1 MLKTRVKNF
10 ISVKSDEK
18 QPKLQFKPVIKTV
31 LSFIFGF
38 LLMNPFVTG
47 TVSPFSISLV
57 ASLSG
62 VQCVAAAAGTAIG
75 SFVFFDATDT
85 VKYFAVAFFCCMIN
99 EVCSRYFDP
108 ELTKLTP
115 YINSFLSMLIISGAI
130 MFATGFE
137 LETFI
142 TIIYESVLCCV
153 GTYIFVQGT
162 SLMFGEKSFARF
174 TTKEFMIT
182 LLSVGFLLMPFY
194 KYTVLSFSFVGVIF
208 SFIILLLGRLKSGN
222 GGTLAGVCV
231 GICVGLSGE
240 ASFLPAGYA
249 LSGLL
254 CGELSRRNKYFSAV
268 GFVSCI
274 AVCAL
279 IDSSLKAYLA
289 VAEGVVAAAVFLLL
303 PDGFFSFL
311 SEKVNLPVPVY
322 IKSDNSRVLTRRLAE
337 ASQAITE
344 LSDCV
349 DTVQRTLAPQHER
362 ELRLAVRS
370 AWNKVCDS
378 CDLKG
383 SCPDEVRRP
392 SEETIDRIARALSDR
407 ASLGET
413 HFPKNFSE
421 ACYCFDEMKQKIS
434 LRYMSYVASLGA
446 QGKVDQMQSLMSDQF
461 KSMADILR
469 DIACEFDEDLNLN
482 AEASDICAEEAKE
495 SGLTV
500 LGCESYLDK
509 FGRISVELKAS
520 TPRDNFNITR
530 FTDALSMA
538 TGAALD
544 IPDIDY
550 DGSECLMK
558 FRQKMIYNVEI
569 GACGRSADDIKVCGD
584 YYRSFRDENGRHIT
598 VLSDGMGTGSRA
610 AVDSAMAAEIF
621 SKLVKSG
628 LSFDCALP
636 IANSALLV
644 KSSDESLAT
653 LDVVCIDLYTGRTDF
668 MKAGAAATFIRHR
681 DSVASL
687 EQASLPIGILRE
699 IEFSKATAK
708 PEDGDII
715 LMISDGI
722 LGDCNGWITQ
732 ELKLWDIKRS
742 PRELA
747 ELIVNSACERKLGKQ
762 RDDMT
767 AIAIYI
773 RESKTGNR

>member
-10 ISVKSDEK
+10 ISVKTDEK
-18 QPKLQFKPVIKTV
+18 QPTLQFKPVIKTV

-47 TVSPFSISLV
+47 TVSPFSISLI

-62 VQCVAAAAGTAIG
+62 VQCVAAALGAAIG

-99 EVCSRYFDP
+99 ELCSRYLEP
-108 ELTKLTP
+108 ELAKITP
-115 YINSFLSMLIISGAI
+115 YINSFLSMLIIGGAI

-137 LETFI
+137 IETLV
-142 TIIYESVLCCV
+142 TVIYESMLCCV
-153 GTYIFVQGT
+153 GTYIFIRGCL
-162 SLMFGEKSFARF
+162 LMFGEKTFARF

-208 SFIILLLGRLKSGN
+208 CFVILLLGRLKSGN

-240 ASFLPAGYA
+240 VSFLTAGYA

-254 CGELSRRNKYFSAV
+254 CGELSRRNKYFSAA
-268 GFVSCI
+268 GFVGCI

-289 VAEGVVAAAVFLLL
+289 VAEAIVAAAMFLLL
-303 PDGFFSFL
+303 PDRLYSSL
-311 SEKVNLPVPVY
+311 SERVNLPVPVY
-322 IKSDNSRVLTRRLAE
+322 IKSDNSRVLTRRLTE
-337 ASQAITE
+337 ASEAITE

-349 DTVQRTLAPQHER
+349 DTVQRTLAPQHEK
-362 ELRLAVRS
+362 ELRLAVKS
-370 AWNKVCDS
+370 AWSKVCES
-378 CDLKG
+378 CDLKN
-383 SCPDEVRRP
+383 SCRDEVRCP
-392 SEETIDRIARALSDR
+392 SEETINKIARALTDR
-407 ASLGET
+407 ATLGET

-421 ACYCFDEMKQKIS
+421 ACYCFDEMKEKIS

-446 QGKVDQMQSLMSDQF
+446 QGRVDQMQGLMSDQF

-482 AEASDICAEEAKE
+482 TEISDICGEEARE
-495 SGLTV
+495 SGLNV
-500 LGCESYLDK
+500 AGCESFLDK
-509 FGRISVELKAS
+509 FGRMSVNLKTS
-520 TPRDNFNITR
+520 LPRDNFNITQ

-538 TGAALD
+538 TGTALD
-544 IPDIDY
+544 IPDIDC
-550 DGSECLMK
+550 GENECLMK
-558 FRQKMIYNVEI
+558 FRQKISCEAEV
-569 GACGRSADDIKVCGD
+569 GAFSRSADDIKVCGD

-653 LDVVCIDLYTGRTDF
+653 LDVVCIDLYTRRTDF
-668 MKAGAAATFIRHR
+668 LKAGAAATFIRHR
-681 DSVASL
+681 DSVATL

-732 ELKLWDIKRS
+732 EMKLWDTKRP

-773 RESKTGNR
+773 RENKTGNR

>member
-62 VQCVAAAAGTAIG
+62 VQCVAAAVGTAIG

-142 TIIYESVLCCV
+142 TIIYESILCCV

-208 SFIILLLGRLKSGN
+208 SFVILLLGRLKSGN

-240 ASFLPAGYA
+240 TSFLPAGYA

-268 GFVSCI
+268 GFVGCI

-303 PDGFFSFL
+303 PDGFFL
-311 SEKVNLPVPVY
+311 
-322 IKSDNSRVLTRRLAE
+322 
-337 ASQAITE
+337 
-344 LSDCV
+344 
-349 DTVQRTLAPQHER
+349 
-362 ELRLAVRS
+362 
-370 AWNKVCDS
+370 
-378 CDLKG
+378 
-383 SCPDEVRRP
+383 
-392 SEETIDRIARALSDR
+392 
-407 ASLGET
+407 
-413 HFPKNFSE
+413 FS
-421 ACYCFDEMKQKIS
+421 
-434 LRYMSYVASLGA
+434 V
-446 QGKVDQMQSLMSDQF
+446 
-461 KSMADILR
+461 
-469 DIACEFDEDLNLN
+469 
-482 AEASDICAEEAKE
+482 
-495 SGLTV
+495 
-500 LGCESYLDK
+500 
-509 FGRISVELKAS
+509 
-520 TPRDNFNITR
+520 
-530 FTDALSMA
+530 
-538 TGAALD
+538 
-544 IPDIDY
+544 
-550 DGSECLMK
+550 
-558 FRQKMIYNVEI
+558 
-569 GACGRSADDIKVCGD
+569 
-584 YYRSFRDENGRHIT
+584 
-598 VLSDGMGTGSRA
+598 
-610 AVDSAMAAEIF
+610 
-621 SKLVKSG
+621 
-628 LSFDCALP
+628 
-636 IANSALLV
+636 
-644 KSSDESLAT
+644 
-653 LDVVCIDLYTGRTDF
+653 
-668 MKAGAAATFIRHR
+668 
-681 DSVASL
+681 
-687 EQASLPIGILRE
+687 
-699 IEFSKATAK
+699 
-708 PEDGDII
+708 
-715 LMISDGI
+715 
-722 LGDCNGWITQ
+722 
-732 ELKLWDIKRS
+732 KRS
-742 PRELA
+742 ISPFPF
-747 ELIVNSACERKLGKQ
+747 I
-762 RDDMT
+762 
-767 AIAIYI
+767 
-773 RESKTGNR
+773 